1 MKFIFTKE
9 PGTWVMFAI
18 AFVTGAIKTGTP
30 DFIALL
36 VFVSLTL
43 FLLAKAPLA
52 SFLKSRDKGLLPLV
66 IAFAAG
72 GIAAGVYP
80 VMTRPHLVLLYAA
93 AAVLILFFFI
103 FLKKGLPLLSDACG
117 MAIMGDVA
125 CMAASINS
133 SIQPNLYLWLFFFA
147 FYFASSFRVRFTIRR
162 YRVLSGVYSGLIV
175 FAGLVMAL
183 EGRLLFLSFLPLVED
198 VYAALSGRR
207 DDFKTLG
214 IIETA
219 KSILFAVILIAV

>member
-1 MKFIFTKE
+1 MKFTFTRE
-9 PGTWVMFAI
+9 PGTWVMFII
-18 AFVTGAIKTGTP
+18 AFITGAVKAGRP
-30 DFIALL
+30 DLITLL
-36 VFVSLTL
+36 VFVSLSL
-43 FLLAKAPLA
+43 FLMAKAPLA
-52 SFLKSRDKGLLPLV
+52 SFLKNRGKGLLPSI

-72 GIAAGVYP
+72 GTAEGIYP
-80 VMTRPHLVLLYAA
+80 VMIKPHIVLLYAA
-93 AAVLILFFFI
+93 AAVLILLFFI
-103 FLKKGLPLLSDACG
+103 FLRKGFPMLSEACG

-147 FYFASSFRVRFTIRR
+147 FYFASSFRVRFTIKR

-183 EGRLLFLSFLPLVED
+183 EGRLLFLSFLPLIED
-198 VYAALSGRR
+198 VYAALTGRR

-214 IIETA
+214 FIETA
-219 KSILFAVILIAV
+219 KSIIFAVILIAI